1 MNLVILQSCDL
12 NVSII
17 LVIGNIKIA
26 WLLGWELIDLLE
38 MLDLQ
43 IVVGLKSII
52 VEKEDWK
59 RF

>member
-1 MNLVILQSCDL
+1 M